1 MRKIAYLSI
10 AGLLCFL
17 IFSLTANNEAKN
29 RFPQPSEIEIKEAD
43 KTVEQLGKDEVFTLS
58 PTELAIFLW
67 DIFKKGRSA
76 DFSDYGSNPK
86 SLTVEQAKKPA
97 TILLHGYGSNQG
109 EWMPLLQSINEYN
122 HQANS
127 SASGPIFTLEYPQA
141 STKADLISKIEA
153 IKELY
158 LKAGQDHVEINL
170 VGHSLGGIT
179 SADYA
184 YDKDSWVKGTHVQ
197 KVISIA
203 GRLKNIEPPNQTPYY
218 GYCYLLLP
226 FIDELWHTIEKNRG
240 ITHLYTI
247 AAADDWLLPLESVL
261 VGDNESENTIVPNA
275 GHALIGRKKET
286 AQKVISWL
294 FQNEANE

>member
-1 MRKIAYLSI
+1 MRKIAYFSF
-10 AGLLCFL
+10 AGFLCFL
-17 IFSLTANNEAKN
+17 IFSLTNKEAKN

-43 KTVEQLGKDEVFTLS
+43 RTVEQLAKDEVFTLS
-58 PTELAIFLW
+58 PSELAIFLW
-67 DIFKKGRSA
+67 DIFKKGYA
-76 DFSDYGSNPK
+76 TDFSYYNSNPQ
-86 SLTVEQAKKPA
+86 SLTVEQANKPA

-109 EWMPLLQSINEYN
+109 EWLPLLKWISEYN
-122 HQANS
+122 NETPLAM
-127 SASGPIFTLEYPQA
+127 SGPIFTLEYPQA
-141 STKADLISKIEA
+141 STKEDLIKKIEA
-153 IKELY
+153 IKKLY
-158 LKAGQDHVEINL
+158 LKAGQDQVEINL

-184 YDKDSWVKGTHVQ
+184 YDPDSWVKGTHVQ

-203 GRLKNIEPPNQTPYY
+203 GRLKNIEPPSQTPYY

-226 FIDELWHTIEKNRG
+226 FIDELWHKIEENRG
-240 ITHLYTI
+240 VTQLYTI
-247 AAADDWLLPLESVL
+247 AAAEDWLLPLDSVL
-261 VGDNESENTIVPNA
+261 VGDKESENTIVPNA